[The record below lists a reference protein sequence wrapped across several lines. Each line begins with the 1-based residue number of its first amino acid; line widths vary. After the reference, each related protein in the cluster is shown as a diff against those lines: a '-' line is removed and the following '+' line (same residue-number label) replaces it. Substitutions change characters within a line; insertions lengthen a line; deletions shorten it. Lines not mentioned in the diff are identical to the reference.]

1 MSSYHF
7 TIIAIII
14 GSGKWEDTKSSDG
27 THARKERRHQ
37 CRCPRK
43 NVLCAAKSSGTSK
56 TNSRRAKNVFCD
68 TEFFIGCLTSDV
80 RKDGGEKKQQ
90 AGGAKVIAYL
100 VDLLAR

>member
-1 MSSYHF
+1 MAH
-7 TIIAIII
+7 TR
-14 GSGKWEDTKSSDG
+14 GKSAVIKVPALSEEEYSL
-27 THARKERRHQ
+27 
-37 CRCPRK
+37 CRQ
-43 NVLCAAKSSGTSK
+43 SSGTSK